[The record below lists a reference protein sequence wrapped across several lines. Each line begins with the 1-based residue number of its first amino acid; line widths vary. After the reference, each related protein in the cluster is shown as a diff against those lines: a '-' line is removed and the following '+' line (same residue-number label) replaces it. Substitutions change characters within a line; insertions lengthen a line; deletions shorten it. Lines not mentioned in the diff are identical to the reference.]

1 MQNIW
6 TIVKKELKR
15 IFTDRRM
22 LVTLILPGLMIFILY
37 SLMGSVLSETV
48 TVPEDYTYKVSIVNQ
63 PSELDAFNQNP
74 AYPVELTVV
83 DGTLWIDEVKLAIT
97 EKKVDLLI
105 VYEADFYTKMLAY
118 SIDSGLP
125 APQVEIFYNASSN
138 ESSSIYSYYTSMLLA
153 YESNISNKFDI
164 NRGDTSYNL
173 ASSTDM
179 SIQFV
184 TMLVPFLLITFLFTA
199 SLSIASES
207 IAGEKER
214 GTIATLL
221 STPTKR
227 SEIALGKVIALSIT
241 ALASAASSFFGL
253 MLSLPKLIGED
264 FTMAMYDFGTYVLLF
279 TVLISTIL
287 IFIVLIS
294 IISAY
299 AKSIKEASSLAMPL
313 MIVIMLIGIS
323 SMFGTSSSDMI
334 MYFIPVYNSVQSI
347 TFILSL
353 EVNYLFLTITIL
365 VNLMVV
371 GLGTILLTRMFDS
384 EKVMFN
390 K

>member
-1 MQNIW
+1 MQNIF
-6 TIVKKELKR
+6 TILKKELR
-15 IFTDRRM
+15 RFFTDRRM
-22 LVTLILPGLMIFILY
+22 LITLILPGLMIFMLY
-37 SLMGSVLSETV
+37 SLMGSIMQETE
-48 TVPEDYTYKVSIVNQ
+48 TIPEDYVYHVYVVN
-63 PSELDAFNQNP
+63 PVTEFLPLDQTESYNIETH
-74 AYPVELTVV
+74 VIL
-83 DGTLWIDEVKLAIT
+83 IDELESIKTRIADKEI
-97 EKKVDLLI
+97 DLLI
-105 VYEADFYTKMLAY
+105 VYEPDFYNLMLAY
-118 SIDSGLP
+118 NSSSGDP
-125 APQVEIFYNASSN
+125 APKVELYHNASKN
-138 ESSSIYSYYTSMLLA
+138 ESYNIYNYYLFSLNTL
-153 YESNISNKFDI
+153 ESTMTNKFDI
-164 NRGDTSYNL
+164 NRDALEYNL
-173 ASSTDM
+173 ASPTDT

-199 SLSIASES
+199 SLSIAAES

-221 STPTKR
+221 TTPTKR

-241 ALASAASSFFGL
+241 ALASAASSFLGL

-279 TVLISTIL
+279 SVIISTVL

-299 AKSIKEASSLAMPL
+299 AKTIKEASSLAMPL
-313 MIVIMLIGIS
+313 MIIIMLVGIS
-323 SMFGTSSSDMI
+323 SMFGTSTSDTK

-347 TFILSL
+347 SFILGLS
-353 EVNYLFLTITIL
+353 VNYLHLFITIL
-365 VNLMVV
+365 SNLILV
-371 GLGTILLTRMFDS
+371 GLGTWVLTRMFNS

>member
-15 IFTDRRM
+15 FFTDRRM

-48 TVPEDYTYKVSIVNQ
+48 TVPEDYTYKVSIVNH
-63 PSELDAFNQNP
+63 PSEFDSFNQNP

-97 EKKVDLLI
+97 EKTVDLLI

-138 ESSSIYSYYTSMLLA
+138 ESSSIYSYYASMLLA

>member
-15 IFTDRRM
+15 FFTDRRM

-48 TVPEDYTYKVSIVNQ
+48 TVPEDYTYKVSIVNH
-63 PSELDAFNQNP
+63 PSEFDSFNQNP

-97 EKKVDLLI
+97 EKTVDLLI

-138 ESSSIYSYYTSMLLA
+138 ESSSIYSYYTSMLLD

-313 MIVIMLIGIS
+313 MIIIMLIGIS

>member
-15 IFTDRRM
+15 FFTDRRM

-48 TVPEDYTYKVSIVNQ
+48 TVPEDYTYKVSIVNH
-63 PSELDAFNQNP
+63 PSEFDSFNQNP

-138 ESSSIYSYYTSMLLA
+138 ESSSIYSYYASMLLA

>member
-15 IFTDRRM
+15 FFTDRRM

-48 TVPEDYTYKVSIVNQ
+48 TVPEDYTYKVSIVNH
-63 PSELDAFNQNP
+63 PSEFDSFNQNP

-97 EKKVDLLI
+97 EKTVDLLI

>member
-15 IFTDRRM
+15 FFTDRRM
-22 LVTLILPGLMIFILY
+22 LVTLILPGLMIFVLY

-48 TVPEDYTYKVSIVNQ
+48 SIPEDYTYKVSIVNH
-63 PSELDAFNQNP
+63 PSEFDAFNQNP
-74 AYPVELTVV
+74 AYPVELTVI
-83 DGTLWIDEVKLAIT
+83 DGTLWIDDVKLAIT
-97 EKKVDLLI
+97 EKTVDLLI
-105 VYEADFYTKMLAY
+105 IYEADFYSKMLAY

-173 ASSTDM
+173 ASSKDM

-221 STPTKR
+221 TTPTKR
-227 SEIALGKVIALSIT
+227 SEIALGKVVALSIT

-313 MIVIMLIGIS
+313 MIIIMLIGIS
-323 SMFGTSSSDMI
+323 SMFGTSSSNLI

-353 EVNYLFLTITIL
+353 EVNYLFLTVTIL
-365 VNLMVV
+365 TNLLVV
-371 GLGTILLTRMFDS
+371 GLGTVLLTRMFDS

>member
-1 MQNIW
+1 MQNIL
-6 TIVKKELKR
+6 TILKKELR
-15 IFTDRRM
+15 RFFTDRRM
-22 LVTLILPGLMIFILY
+22 LITLILPGLMIFMLY
-37 SLMGSVLSETV
+37 SLMGSIMQETE
-48 TVPEDYTYKVSIVNQ
+48 TIPEDYVYHVYIVN
-63 PSELDAFNQNP
+63 PVTEFIPLDQTESYNIETH
-74 AYPVELTVV
+74 VIS
-83 DGTLWIDEVKLAIT
+83 IDELESIKTRIADKEI
-97 EKKVDLLI
+97 DLLI
-105 VYEADFYTKMLAY
+105 VYEPDFYNLMLAY
-118 SIDSGLP
+118 NSSSGDP
-125 APQVEIFYNASSN
+125 APKVELYHNASKN
-138 ESSSIYSYYTSMLLA
+138 ESYNIYNYYLFSLNTL
-153 YESNISNKFDI
+153 ESTMTNKFDI
-164 NRGDTSYNL
+164 NRDALEYNL
-173 ASSTDM
+173 ASPTDM

-199 SLSIASES
+199 SLSIAAES

-221 STPTKR
+221 TTPTKR

-241 ALASAASSFFGL
+241 ALASAASSFLGL

-279 TVLISTIL
+279 SVIISTVL

-299 AKSIKEASSLAMPL
+299 AKTIKEASSLAMPL
-313 MIVIMLIGIS
+313 MIIIMLVGIS
-323 SMFGTSSSDMI
+323 SMFGTSTSNTK

-347 TFILSL
+347 SFILGLS
-353 EVNYLFLTITIL
+353 VNYLHLFITIL
-365 VNLMVV
+365 SNLILV
-371 GLGTILLTRMFDS
+371 GLGTWVLTRMFNS

>member
-15 IFTDRRM
+15 FFTDRRM

-48 TVPEDYTYKVSIVNQ
+48 TVPEDYTYKVSIVNH
-63 PSELDAFNQNP
+63 PSEFDSFNQNP

-125 APQVEIFYNASSN
+125 APQIEIFYNASSN
-138 ESSSIYSYYTSMLLA
+138 ESSSIYSYYASMLLA
-153 YESNISNKFDI
+153 FESNISNKFDI

>member
-15 IFTDRRM
+15 FFTDRRM

-48 TVPEDYTYKVSIVNQ
+48 TVPEDYTYKVSIVNH
-63 PSELDAFNQNP
+63 PSEFDSFNQNP

>member
-15 IFTDRRM
+15 FFTDRRM

-48 TVPEDYTYKVSIVNQ
+48 TVPEDYTYKVSIVNH
-63 PSELDAFNQNP
+63 PSEFDSFNQNP

-125 APQVEIFYNASSN
+125 APQIEIFYNASSN
-138 ESSSIYSYYTSMLLA
+138 ESSSIYSYYASMLLA

>member
-15 IFTDRRM
+15 FFTDRRM
-22 LVTLILPGLMIFILY
+22 LITLILPGLMIFILY
-37 SLMGSVLSETV
+37 SLMGSVMAETQ
-48 TVPEDYTYKVSIVNQ
+48 TIPEDYVYQVYMINQ
-63 PSELDAFNQNP
+63 PSEFENFNTVTGYTIEVHAIQ
-74 AYPVELTVV
+74 ADELESVRA
-83 DGTLWIDEVKLAIT
+83 GIT
-97 EKKVDLLI
+97 DKTIDLLI
-105 VYEADFYTKMLAY
+105 VYETNFYQNMLAY
-118 SIDSGLP
+118 SSDSNLL
-125 APQVEIFYNASSN
+125 APHVELYYNASKN
-138 ESSSIYSYYTSMLLA
+138 ESSNIYNLYATQLLLF
-153 YESNISNKFDI
+153 ESTLTNKFDI
-164 NRGDTSYNL
+164 NRGDTAYNL

-199 SLSIASES
+199 SLSIAAES

-221 STPTKR
+221 TTPTKR

-253 MLSLPKLIGED
+253 MLSLPKLIGQD
-264 FTMAMYDFGTYVLLF
+264 FTMAMYDLSTYVLLF
-279 TVLISTIL
+279 TVIISTIL

-299 AKSIKEASSLAMPL
+299 AKTIKEASSLAMPL
-313 MIVIMLIGIS
+313 MIITMLVGIS
-323 SMFGTSSSDMI
+323 SMFGTSSSDML
-334 MYFIPVYNSVQSI
+334 MYFIPVYNSVQTI
-347 TFILSL
+347 TFILAL
-353 EVNYLFLTITIL
+353 KVNYMFLAITIL
-365 VNLMVV
+365 VNLLVV
-371 GLGTILLTRMFDS
+371 GLGTYLLTMMFNS

>member
-48 TVPEDYTYKVSIVNQ
+48 TVPEDYTYKVSIVNH
-63 PSELDAFNQNP
+63 PSEFDSFNQNP

-97 EKKVDLLI
+97 EKTVDLLI

>member
-15 IFTDRRM
+15 FFTDRRM

-48 TVPEDYTYKVSIVNQ
+48 TVPEDYTYKVSIVNH
-63 PSELDAFNQNP
+63 PSEFDSFNQNP

-125 APQVEIFYNASSN
+125 APQIEIFYNASSN